1 MSRVKTVLLAAL
13 VLLSLEFLSPSPF
26 TNRVYYRSAQPI
38 SVKLTPISHN
48 VAGAAKAKINIPAI
62 TAADLVLEIYGELTP
77 RSESALASNEKAGIA
92 ARSVIVVPHVFRV
105 IFAPKVSRYISKSV
119 LNI

>member
-1 MSRVKTVLLAAL
+1 MSRVKTIFLVAL
-13 VLLSLEFLSPSPF
+13 VLLSLEFLSPSLF
-26 TNRVYYRSAQPI
+26 TNGVFYRSAQPI
-38 SVKLTPISHN
+38 PVPLKPVSHDDAN
-48 VAGAAKAKINIPAI
+48 AAKIGIPAT

-77 RSESALASNEKAGIA
+77 RSESVLASNENTGV
-92 ARSVIVVPHVFRV
+92 ARPSDFVVPHVITV